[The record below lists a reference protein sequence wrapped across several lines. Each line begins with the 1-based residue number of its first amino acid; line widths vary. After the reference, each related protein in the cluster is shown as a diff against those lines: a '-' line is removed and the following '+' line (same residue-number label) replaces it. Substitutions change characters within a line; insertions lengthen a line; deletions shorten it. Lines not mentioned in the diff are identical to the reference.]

1 MYAHSRCGWTCDV
14 RGQPVGSPAGF
25 RWDARVA
32 SSLPTLMEI
41 IIARARAA
49 VPMSRGILL
58 LPRARPTDC
67 LGPAGNDRGGEIRLT
82 TIAVC
87 KSKNGLN

>member
-25 RWDARVA
+25 RWDARVG

-58 LPRARPTDC
+58 LPRAGPTDC
-67 LGPAGNDRGGEIRLT
+67 LWVQQE
-82 TIAVC
+82 TIAGDYNSSVQ
-87 KSKNGLN
+87 K